1 MVDPLTTLGVAANV
15 IQLLAFAGNLLSK
28 GREIRDAAYGAPVAQ
43 RELEMVT
50 ESLRQL
56 SVNVPHFRTRKVVAK
71 SEGDDALTQIDR
83 ELSELCNGC
92 HEVSVELVK
101 ALKTLRS
108 PSVSTGHFTSLY
120 QAFRY
125 VLSEGKLDDISKRIE
140 TFRRQIDTTLLVSI
154 RWVLRAYTPHIS
166 SL

>member
-1 MVDPLTTLGVAANV
+1 MVDPLTTLGLAANV
-15 IQLLAFAGNLLSK
+15 IQLLTFTGSLLSK

-43 RELEMVT
+43 RELETIT

-56 SVNVPHFRTRKVVAK
+56 SANLILPETGYVVSRSK
-71 SEGDDALTQIDR
+71 KDAPAQTER

-92 HEVSVELVK
+92 LGVSDELLK
-101 ALKTLRS
+101 ALKALRNPGATTS
-108 PSVSTGHFTSLY
+108 HFTSIY

-125 VLSEGKLDDISKRIE
+125 VLSEGKMDDMSKRVE

-154 RWVLRAYTPHIS
+154 R
-166 SL
+166 